1 MRAPRL
7 PDALLDPSIYPH
19 AAHELSVIE
28 THVSWIALAG
38 PYAYKLKKPVRFD
51 FLDYSTR
58 ARRRAA
64 CETELAL
71 NRRWAPTLYLDLVVL
86 GDLADTAGDAAG
98 AAGWRPASAEG
109 EPAVRMA
116 RFDRDEELDVLVAR
130 GAVAATELAA
140 LGRDLAGWHDT
151 APVDAAATWGGAAE
165 ALGAA
170 LDTFD
175 ALRAPGTPFDADRI
189 AVLEAG
195 VRTRHA
201 ALAPW
206 FDARRAAGRVRECHG
221 DLHTRNVV
229 RLGGRLVPFDAI
241 DFAPRLRWIDV
252 AADAA
257 FLAMDLERLGRD
269 DLAHAF
275 LDGWFAAG
283 GDYEAATGLGWLVAY
298 RALVR
303 AKVDAL
309 RARQLGAGRE
319 AAAAWREC
327 EAYVA
332 LAEKRLR
339 ARRGRLYAAS
349 GVSGAGKSW
358 LAERLVPAL
367 PAIRVRSDVERKRL
381 AGLGALETSA
391 SPVAGGLYAPALTA
405 DTYRR
410 LRELAGMLAEAGFDV
425 LVDATH
431 LDRVHR
437 AELAGLAARLGTT
450 LAWLECTAPEPV
462 LRSRVAARTGD
473 PSEAT
478 VAVLE
483 RQLASRDPLA
493 TAEAARA
500 VRVDTAGPVDATAV
514 AAALR
519 AAAAPPGGSTP
530 ASAPASGS
538 SSA

>member
-7 PDALLDPSIYPH
+7 PDALLDPRIYPH
-19 AAHELSVIE
+19 PADDLRLVE

-38 PYAYKLKKPVRFD
+38 PYAYKLKKPVRFA

-58 ARRRAA
+58 ERRRAA
-64 CETELAL
+64 CETELTL
-71 NRRWAPTLYLDLVVL
+71 NRRWAPALYLDLRVL
-86 GDLADTAGDAAG
+86 PDGERTPR
-98 AAGWRPASAEG
+98 WQPASAGG

-130 GAVAATELAA
+130 ERVVADELAA
-140 LGRDLAGWHDT
+140 LGRDLAGWH
-151 APVDAAATWGGAAE
+151 AAAPTDTVAAWGGAAE
-165 ALGAA
+165 ALRAA
-170 LDTFD
+170 LDNFD
-175 ALRAPGTPFDADRI
+175 ALRAATAPFDASRV
-189 AVLEAG
+189 AALEAR
-195 VRTRHA
+195 VRHEHA

-206 FDARRAAGRVRECHG
+206 FDARRSHGRVRECHG

-275 LDGWFAAG
+275 LDAWLAAG
-283 GDYEAATGLGWLVAY
+283 GDYDAATGMGWLVAY

-309 RARQLGAGRE
+309 RATQLATGRE

-327 EAYVA
+327 EGFVA
-332 LAEKRLR
+332 LAERRLGP
-339 ARRGRLYAAS
+339 RRGRMYATT
-349 GVSGAGKSW
+349 GVSGSGKSW
-358 LAERLVPAL
+358 LAERLVPTL

-381 AGLGALETSA
+381 AGLSPLAA
-391 SPVAGGLYAPALTA
+391 SGSGPDGGLYAQAATSS
-405 DTYRR
+405 TYER
-410 LRELAGMLAEAGFDV
+410 LRGVAGTLVDAGYDV
-425 LVDATH
+425 IVDATH
-431 LDRVHR
+431 VDGGRRAALD
-437 AELAGLAARLGTT
+437 ALAARHRTT
-450 LAWLECTAPEPV
+450 LAWLECTAPEAV
-462 LRSRVAARTGD
+462 LRCRVSARTGD

-478 VAVLE
+478 VTILD
-483 RQLASRDPLA
+483 RQLASRAPL
-493 TAEAARA
+493 TPAEAARA
-500 VRVDTAGPVDATAV
+500 VRIDTSGTVDAVAV

-519 AAAAPPGGSTP
+519 VAAAPPGDSTP
-530 ASAPASGS
+530 ASAPAS
-538 SSA
+538 

>member
-1 MRAPRL
+1 MPAPRL
-7 PDALLDPSIYPH
+7 PDALLDRSIYPH
-19 AAHELSVIE
+19 PADDLRLVE

-38 PYAYKLKKPVRFD
+38 PYAYKLKKPVRFE

-58 ARRRAA
+58 ERRRDA

-71 NRRWAPTLYLDLVVL
+71 NRRWAAALYLDLVVL
-86 GDLADTAGDAAG
+86 PDAG
-98 AAGWRPASAEG
+98 AARWQPASADG

-130 GAVAATELAA
+130 GGVTAAELGA
-140 LGRDLAGWHDT
+140 LGRDLAGWHDA
-151 APVDAAATWGGAAE
+151 APVDAAGVRGGAAE
-165 ALGAA
+165 SLRAA

-175 ALRAPGTPFDADRI
+175 ALRAPTAPFAPARLASLESAVRHEH
-189 AVLEAG
+189 AVLA
-195 VRTRHA
+195 T
-201 ALAPW
+201 W

-229 RLGGRLVPFDAI
+229 RLDGRLVPFDAI
-241 DFAPRLRWIDV
+241 DFAPGLRWIDV

-275 LDGWFAAG
+275 QDAWLAAS
-283 GDYEAATGLGWLVAY
+283 GDYDAVRGARWLVAY

-319 AAAAWREC
+319 SAAAWREC
-327 EAYVA
+327 EVFVA
-332 LAEKRLR
+332 LAERRLR
-339 ARRGRLYAAS
+339 PRRGRLYATM
-349 GVSGAGKSW
+349 GVSGSGKSW
-358 LAERLVPAL
+358 LAERLVAAL

-381 AGLGALETSA
+381 AGLGPLQA
-391 SPVAGGLYAPALTA
+391 SDSPPDAGLYAPASTA
-405 DTYRR
+405 TTYAR
-410 LRELAGMLAEAGFDV
+410 LRALAELLVTAGFDV

-431 LDRVHR
+431 LD
-437 AELAGLAARLGTT
+437 AARRCELEGVAARCATS
-450 LAWLECTAPEPV
+450 LAWLECTAPDDV
-462 LRSRVAARTGD
+462 LRARLAARADD

-478 VAVLE
+478 PAILA
-483 RQLASRDPLA
+483 RQLASGDPL
-493 TAEAARA
+493 TPAEAAHA
-500 VRVDTAGPVDATAV
+500 VRVDTSRPVDAGAV

-519 AAAAPPGGSTP
+519 AAAAPPAGSTP
-530 ASAPASGS
+530 ASAPAS
-538 SSA
+538 